1 MIMLLSGIRNRP
13 LYLLPKRKMELCGEV
28 RTESHAL
35 TLLLEIELHLLSGWI
50 MFFILLYFIL
60 FYFIF
65 ILFYFIVF
73 LVFIGLHPRH
83 MEVTR
88 LGGRIGAVAAG
99 LHHSHSNARMEPR
112 L

>member
-50 MFFILLYFIL
+50 MYFIL
-60 FYFIF
+60 FYFILF
-65 ILFYFIVF
+65 YFYFIVF
-73 LVFIGLHPRH
+73 LVFIGLHLRH

-99 LHHSHSNARMEPR
+99 LHHSHSNARMEPH

>member
-1 MIMLLSGIRNRP
+1 MIMLLSGVRNWP

-50 MFFILLYFIL
+50 MFFIL
-60 FYFIF
+60 FYF